1 MTKNSRFLVTN
12 AIISTIILF
21 LLTIQT
27 AYSQDYK
34 EVHQKNILID
44 AHNDI
49 LTTALSDGLSFDQDL
64 KGKTHSDLKRMKE
77 AGMDVQVFSVW
88 CDGNKKNPYA
98 YANRQIDTLQAWI
111 SRNPDKMMLVKT
123 PADLSKAV
131 NTGKLGSMIGVEGG
145 HMIENDLKNLDH
157 LFERGARYLT
167 LTWNNSNPWATSAAD
182 ENMSSQSTLSGES
195 QKKGLTAF
203 GKQVVQRMNQLG
215 MMVDLSHV
223 GEQTFW
229 DAISTSSKPVLLSH
243 SNCFSLSPV
252 SRNLK
257 DEQIR
262 AIGKNGGV
270 IGLNFYSGFLTE
282 DYQNLYRGF
291 REKYK
296 AERDSLL
303 KLNPEPYFAEEILSK
318 KYAKELQQMRPPLS
332 SIVDHLDH
340 IVKLIGVDH
349 VGFGSDFDGI
359 TSTPKGLDDIT
370 GYPLITKELIAR
382 GYSKKDI
389 SKIMGGNFIRLFK
402 ANMN

>member
-1 MTKNSRFLVTN
+1 MKQFHFPKAAVYT
-12 AIISTIILF
+12 
-21 LLTIQT
+21 LLLLLSFAPL

-34 EVHQKNILID
+34 QIHQKNILID

-49 LTTALSDGLSFDQDL
+49 LTTALDDGLSFDQNL
-64 KGKTHSDLKRMKE
+64 KGRTHSDLQRMKE
-77 AGMDVQVFSVW
+77 AGMDVQIFSVW
-88 CDGNKKNPYA
+88 CDGNRKEPFA
-98 YANRQIDTLQAWI
+98 YANRQIDTLYAWAG
-111 SRNPDKMMLVKT
+111 RNPEKMMIVKT
-123 PADLSKAV
+123 PADLNEAV
-131 NTGKLGSMIGVEGG
+131 KQHKLGSMIGVEGG
-145 HMIENDLKNLDH
+145 HMIENDLKKLDQ

-167 LTWNNSNPWATSAAD
+167 LTWNNSIPWATSAAD
-182 ENMSSQSTLSGES
+182 ESMPSKPPLSGEPAS
-195 QKKGLTAF
+195 KKGLTDF

-229 DAISTSSKPVLLSH
+229 DAINTTTKPVIVSH
-243 SNCFSLSPV
+243 SNCYELCSV

-257 DEQIR
+257 DEQIK

-270 IGLNFYSGFLTE
+270 IHLNFYSGFLTD
-282 DYQNLYRGF
+282 DYQALSRDFRRKYR
-291 REKYK
+291 

-303 KLNPEPYFAEEILSK
+303 KINPEPHFAEGILFK
-318 KYAKELQQMRPPLS
+318 KYPTEVQQMRPKLS
-332 SIVDHLDH
+332 VIVDHLDH

-359 TSTPKGLDDIT
+359 TSTPQGLDDIT
-370 GYPLITKELIAR
+370 GFPLITKELMAR
-382 GYSKKDI
+382 GYSQKDI